1 MFVRVALAVVGIF
14 FGFAPSARCGVILD
28 GVPDSQYLAWAGQP
42 QFQASGRLGSGSGT
56 LIASNWVLT
65 AAHVGIGNFTIG
77 GNTYTAAQF
86 IPHPQFTLN
95 GGDINYG
102 YDIALVRLTT
112 NVVGITPAS
121 VYTGSNEVGS
131 LATLSG
137 YGATGVGSSANPTGG
152 GTYRAGTNVV
162 DVVYSFSD
170 GPNGKIGAKNALLV
184 TDFDAPAG
192 IGTAGQ
198 YNTTG
203 SATPTSLEY
212 HLASGDS
219 GGGMFLQENGKWFLA
234 GVNSGVDSQ
243 RGWDGT
249 NNASLNNQLFG
260 YGAISAMTRVS
271 SYQSFIGQ
279 FTAVPE
285 PSSMLCASIGIIS
298 LGALT
303 RLRRSRAQI
312 KK

>member
-1 MFVRVALAVVGIF
+1 MFVRVALTVVGIIF
-14 FGFAPSARCGVILD
+14 SFASSARCGVVLD
-28 GVPDSQYLAWAGQP
+28 GVPDSQYLAWASQS
-42 QFQASGRLGSGSGT
+42 QFQASGRLAGGSGT

-65 AAHVGIGNFTIG
+65 AAHVGLANFTIG

-95 GGDINYG
+95 GGNINYG
-102 YDIALVRLTT
+102 YDIALIRLATP
-112 NVVGITPAS
+112 VVGITPATI
-121 VYTGSNEVGS
+121 YTGSNELGTT
-131 LATLSG
+131 ATLSG
-137 YGATGVGSSANPTGG
+137 FGATGVGSSAAPTGG
-152 GTYRAGTNVV
+152 GIYRAGTNVV
-162 DVVYSFSD
+162 DAIYSFD
-170 GPNGKIGAKNALLV
+170 NGPSGQLGAKNALLI
-184 TDFDAPAG
+184 TDLDAPSG
-192 IGTAGQ
+192 YGTPGQ

-219 GGGMFLQENGKWFLA
+219 GGGMFLQENGKWYLA

-249 NNASLNNQLFG
+249 NNPSLNNQLFG

-285 PSSMLCASIGIIS
+285 PSSMLIVAAGAIGF
-298 LGALT
+298 GAVS
-303 RLRRSRAQI
+303 RLRRARSRANR
-312 KK
+312 